1 MRRPCYLHPHHRTTW
16 AAAPP
21 RPRLTRRGRSSRRR
35 GAGRGRPPP
44 RPEHSLRHGTGSG
57 TPLDCPRRTSS
68 ITRCVPAGLAP
79 TWSKTRHSKAV
90 PHPLVMHQILLHP
103 ARAKLTPR
111 AGAGEWCKN
120 DQLLS
125 FVAATCVSPG
135 RAKCPGLTS
144 GVTAPRAVTLTPP
157 PHHRSSPGQ
166 WCNRVILRGWVQ
178 AVSAGMG
185 SCPGSVGG
193 SVRIA
198 ARERARTSSPR

>member
-21 RPRLTRRGRSSRRR
+21 YPRLTRRGRSSRRR

-79 TWSKTRHSKAV
+79 TWSKTRHRKAV

-120 DQLLS
+120 DRLS
-125 FVAATCVSPG
+125 YRAAFAASTRPWRRRTPSRIIAPYPCSG
-135 RAKCPGLTS
+135 SRATDC
-144 GVTAPRAVTLTPP
+144 
-157 PHHRSSPGQ
+157 
-166 WCNRVILRGWVQ
+166 C
-178 AVSAGMG
+178 
-185 SCPGSVGG
+185 
-193 SVRIA
+193 
-198 ARERARTSSPR
+198 ARTT